1 MRIALGIEYDG
12 SGFCGWQRQDNAPSI
27 QAAVEKAL
35 AKVADRKIQVIC
47 AGRTDTGVHA
57 LGQVIHFDTTVVRD
71 QRSWLRGC
79 NANLPNSVAATWI
92 RPVKEDFH
100 ARFSAQSRRYRYI
113 IFNRDIRPTFLAGR
127 VTWDYRPLD
136 TVVMAEAAQHLVG
149 VHDFSAYRAAGCQAN
164 TAQRDVRRITVSRN
178 LDLVFVDIQANAFLQ
193 HMVRNIV
200 GVLSSIGAKE
210 KPPAWSREVL
220 ETRDRRKGGITAP
233 ADGLYL
239 VDIDYGPEFGLP
251 QVSETQM
258 IW

>member
-12 SGFCGWQRQDNAPSI
+12 SGFCGWQRQVNAPSI
-27 QAAVEKAL
+27 QAVVESAL
-35 AKVADRKIQVIC
+35 SKVACHKIQVIC

-57 LGQVIHFDTTVVRD
+57 LSQVIHFDTPVVRD
-71 QRSWLRGC
+71 PHSWLRGC
-79 NANLPNSVAATWI
+79 NANLPQSVAATWV
-92 RPVKEDFH
+92 RPVNEDFH

-149 VHDFSAYRAAGCQAN
+149 VHDFSAYRAAGCQSK
-164 TAQRDVRRITVSRN
+164 TAQRDVRSVTVSRN
-178 LDLVFVDIQANAFLQ
+178 KDLVIIDIQANAFLQ

-210 KPPAWSREVL
+210 NPPDWSREVL

-239 VDIDYGPEFGLP
+239 VDIDYGPDFELP
-251 QVSETQM
+251 RVSETQM